1 MNLFSTTTRDRLYDV
16 GLFILRVAAG
26 CFMLTHGLPKLATL
40 MGTEPIQFAD
50 PFGVGQTPSLV
61 LTVFAEVVCAF
72 LIIIGLLTR
81 IAAIPLIIAM
91 SVAFFYIHMADDFGT
106 KEMAGLYLVIF
117 VFIAIAGPGRY
128 SIDNLIS
135 KRRNKVNYY
144 TTT

>member
-1 MNLFSTTTRDRLYDV
+1 MDLFSTSTRDRLYDV
-16 GLFILRVAAG
+16 GLLLLRITVG
-26 CFMLTHGLPKLATL
+26 CFMMTHGLQKLTML

-50 PFGVGQTPSLV
+50 PFGIGQTPSLV

-81 IAAIPLIIAM
+81 LAVIPLIIVM
-91 SVAFFYIHMADDFGT
+91 CVALFYVHAADPFNV
-106 KEMAGLYLVIF
+106 KELAGLYLIIF
-117 VFIAIAGPGRY
+117 IMLGITGSGRY